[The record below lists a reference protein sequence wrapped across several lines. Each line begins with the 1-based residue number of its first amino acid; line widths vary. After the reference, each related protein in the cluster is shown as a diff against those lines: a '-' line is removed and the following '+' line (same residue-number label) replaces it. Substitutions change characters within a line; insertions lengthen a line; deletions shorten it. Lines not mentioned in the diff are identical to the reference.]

1 MVLKSDLILFIWIKI
16 WSIFVWISRKCQT
29 KGRSFSTKVVSG
41 NILLSFLDIA
51 FRQYVLFLNTVTCM
65 IYVEFQKQWSSK
77 FTNSFSKFASRIPH
91 LMIAFCS
98 WHFLPNMPCNMVQ
111 TESYFV
117 KSFTGEASEGFN
129 CILNKKK
136 QLMVWFSLLFKA
148 LLELSR
154 KKKSSV
160 LPLPFK
166 QIYLNIFCSVTQLCL
181 TSHGLQ
187 PSRLL
192 CPWDFPGKNTELGC
206 HFLLQLKYL
215 GWPLV
220 LF

>member
-1 MVLKSDLILFIWIKI
+1 MVLKNYPILFTWIKI
-16 WSIFVWISRKCQT
+16 WSIFVWICRKSQT

-77 FTNSFSKFASRIPH
+77 FTNSFSKFASWIPH

-111 TESYFV
+111 TKSYFV

-129 CILNKKK
+129 CILNKMK
-136 QLMVWFSLLFKA
+136 QLMAWVALLLKA

-154 KKKSSV
+154 KKK
-160 LPLPFK
+160 
-166 QIYLNIFCSVTQLCL
+166 IYCALIA
-181 TSHGLQ
+181 LQ
-187 PSRLL
+187 ANL
-192 CPWDFPGKNTELGC
+192 
-206 HFLLQLKYL
+206 LKYL
-215 GWPLV
+215 LLSHSVVSDSPWIAALQAPLSTGFSRQEYRSGV
-220 LF
+220 PFPSPT